1 MLRSGI
7 DLHKRT
13 IVVSTVT
20 ADGHPVRDASR
31 STTRAAVQA
40 NFAALPGP
48 HRAVSESTATRRLGC
63 APPPA

>member
-7 DLHKRT
+7 DRHKRT

-20 ADGHPVRDASR
+20 ADGQPVRDASL
-31 STTRAAVQA
+31 STTRAAVRA
-40 NFAALPGP
+40 YFAALSKP
-48 HRAVSESTATRRLGC
+48 HRAVSESTATRRRAC